1 MPVFLI
7 RLIRRA
13 LGSRVGLPPLAVV
26 LSVFVTSWPLML
38 LAEPA
43 GSELVEPANFW
54 WWFVVTASTVGYGD
68 FYPETTWGHLVG
80 GYVIIGGIATLT
92 TLFAQLAS
100 MIEKRRGR
108 RMHGS
113 GTLEVAGHIVV
124 LGYTPGRTERILDE
138 LHSDESLRMVLGAW
152 PEVESNPLPERT
164 VEFIR
169 GDLTS
174 ESVLRRACV
183 HHARAVLID
192 ARDDN
197 EALAM
202 AVTVDHLQTQAHVV
216 VALRDLDRAKHFRY
230 VSEAIHCVQWHNPH
244 MLTEELQDPGIT
256 QVYEELMTHGGNG
269 NTYSLRLPETAAFGD
284 CQTALGRQHDA
295 TVLAARTPDDLLVSP
310 SWDTALPAG
319 SVLYFVSRERISEAQ
334 LTAALRRHRTRV
346 ASE

>member
-26 LSVFVTSWPLML
+26 LFVFATSWPLML

-43 GSELVEPANFW
+43 SSELVQPANFW

-68 FYPETTWGHLVG
+68 FYPETTWGHVVG

-113 GTLEVAGHIVV
+113 GTLEVTGHVVV

-138 LHSDESLRMVLGAW
+138 LHSDETLRLVLAAW
-152 PEVESNPLPERT
+152 PEEVDANPLPERT
-164 VEFIR
+164 VEFVR
-169 GDLTS
+169 GDLTA
-174 ESVLRRACV
+174 ESVLRRACA
-183 HHARAVLID
+183 HRARAVLID

-197 EALAM
+197 EALAV
-202 AVTVDHLQTQAHVV
+202 AVTVDHLQTDAHVV

-230 VSEAIHCVQWHNPH
+230 VSESIHCVQWHNPH

-256 QVYEELMTHGGNG
+256 QVYEELMTHGGDG
-269 NTYSLRLPETAAFGD
+269 NTYSLRLPEPTAFGD
-284 CQTALGRQHDA
+284 CQVALGRRHNA
-295 TVLAARTPDDLLVSP
+295 TVLAARTPDSLLVSP
-310 SWDTALPAG
+310 SWETTLPAG
-319 SVLYFVSRERISEAQ
+319 SVLYFVCRQRISEAQ
-334 LTAALRRHRTRV
+334 LTAALRLNKV
-346 ASE
+346 

>member
-26 LSVFVTSWPLML
+26 LFVFVTSWPLML

-43 GSELVEPANFW
+43 GSELVQPANFW

-68 FYPETTWGHLVG
+68 FYPESTWGHVVG

-113 GTLEVAGHIVV
+113 GTLEVADHVVV

-138 LHSDESLRMVLGAW
+138 LHSDPTLRLVLAAW
-152 PEVESNPLPERT
+152 PEVETNPLPERT
-164 VEFIR
+164 VEFVR
-169 GDLTS
+169 GDLTTDNA
-174 ESVLRRACV
+174 LRRACV
-183 HHARAVLID
+183 HRARAVLID

-197 EALAM
+197 EALAV
-202 AVTVDHLQTQAHVV
+202 AVTVDHLQTAAHVV
-216 VALRDLDRAKHFRY
+216 VALRDLDRANHFRY
-230 VSEAIHCVQWHNPH
+230 VSESIHCVQWHNPH

-256 QVYEELMTHGGNG
+256 QVYEEIMTHGGNG
-269 NTYSLRLPETAAFGD
+269 NTYSLRLPEATGFGD
-284 CQTALGRQHDA
+284 CQTALGRAHSA
-295 TVLAARTPDDLLVSP
+295 TVLAARTPDNLLVSP
-310 SWDTALPAG
+310 SWETILPTG
-319 SVLYFVSRERISEAQ
+319 SVLYFVCRRRITEAQ
-334 LTAALRRHRTRV
+334 LTAALRSWSPDRL
-346 ASE
+346 